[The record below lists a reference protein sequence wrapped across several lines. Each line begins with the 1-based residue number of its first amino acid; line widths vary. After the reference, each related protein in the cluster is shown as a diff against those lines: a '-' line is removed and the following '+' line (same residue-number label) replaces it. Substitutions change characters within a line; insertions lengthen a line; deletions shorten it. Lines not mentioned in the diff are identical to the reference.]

1 MVSEFVVPSATATAV
16 PLWSAF
22 DPSLLSTAAGPL
34 QAGLLEE
41 YATTYLGDDWG
52 FVVRNA
58 DYLLWGAALTVL
70 LTLTSILLG
79 FLAGFPAGA
88 IEVYGSGYSRAFVR
102 KAGVLLR
109 GTPIL
114 VIMIFTYFV
123 LPIGPILD
131 AAEFVR
137 RALEIAL
144 GPTPVP
150 VPEAV
155 PEAFL
160 AATIALGFRSAAYQ
174 SQIFRGAL
182 QSIDDG
188 QMEAARSI
196 GMSRLESIRHVMVPQ
211 AMRRSVPG
219 FQNEFTIVL
228 KDTSIAFAIGLAE
241 LLKRS
246 HDLFIQETTAVLEV
260 ILFISLIYFVLTFG
274 TNRLLDYLS
283 HRFAIPG
290 ETA

>member
-1 MVSEFVVPSATATAV
+1 MAALAVSLSA
-16 PLWSAF
+16 LL
-22 DPSLLSTAAGPL
+22 DPSVSVSIADAIQP
-34 QAGLLEE
+34 AFLEGFVS
-41 YATTYLGDDWG
+41 TYLGDDWQ
-52 FVVRNA
+52 FVYRNA
-58 DYLLWGAALTVL
+58 DYLLWGAGVTVL

-79 FLAGFPAGA
+79 FIAGFPAGA
-88 IEVYGSGYSRAFVR
+88 IEVYGSGYSKAFVR
-102 KAGVLLR
+102 KTGVLIR

-123 LPIGPILD
+123 LPIEIVLV
-131 AAEFVR
+131 AAELGL
-137 RALEIAL
+137 RALEFVL
-144 GPTPVP
+144 GPTPVA
-150 VPEAV
+150 VPTDV
-155 PEAFL
+155 PEAFI

-182 QSIDDG
+182 QSVDDG

-196 GMSRLESIRHVMVPQ
+196 GMSRLEAIRHVMVPQ

-228 KDTSIAFAIGLAE
+228 KDTSIAFAIGLGE

-260 ILFISLIYFVLTFG
+260 IIFISLIYFVLTFG

-283 HRFAIPG
+283 YRFAIPG
-290 ETA
+290 EST

>member
-1 MVSEFVVPSATATAV
+1 MVGEFVASSVTVTAAALSTSV
-16 PLWSAF
+16 
-22 DPSLLSTAAGPL
+22 DPSLLSTAAAPL
-34 QAGLLEE
+34 QIGSPE
-41 YATTYLGDDWG
+41 DWE

-58 DYLLWGAALTVL
+58 DYLLWGAAITVA
-70 LTLTSILLG
+70 LTLTSIFLG

-88 IEVYGSGYSRAFVR
+88 IEVYGSGYSQAFVR
-102 KAGVLLR
+102 KVGVLLR

-114 VIMIFTYFV
+114 VIMIYMYFV
-123 LPIGPILD
+123 IPIGPLLTGIDWTLGGI
-131 AAEFVR
+131 ES
-137 RALEIAL
+137 LL
-144 GPTPVP
+144 GPTPFTVP
-150 VPEAV
+150 TDV
-155 PEAFL
+155 PEAFI
-160 AATIALGFRSAAYQ
+160 AATLALGLRSAAYQ

-196 GMSRLESIRHVMVPQ
+196 GMSRLEAIRHVMVPQ

-228 KDTSIAFAIGLAE
+228 KDTSIAFAIGLGE

-260 ILFISLIYFVLTFG
+260 IVFISLIYFVLTFG

-283 HRFAIPG
+283 HKFAIPG